1 MVSLKFVIP
10 NVDLKSDLTAISNSP
25 RNLILIHQ
33 TEFSDQNNEVISIE
47 GRGNLH
53 DKNLSP
59 KIMSQPISS
68 VNSFLALTFFQ

>member
-33 TEFSDQNNEVISIE
+33 TEFSDQNNEVISTE